1 MSPELMWG
9 RHLWPIPVLPGG
21 GSGTISGIMAPPG
34 SSRPPRGQVPSL
46 PPHGLQATPAGGTG
60 GGGHQWV
67 PSGELSAEAPALPF
81 LLSLRGAETGRQQHP
96 WPRGLPLCPA
106 GCVVAGPGPWQG
118 PPLSQTSSRPGL
130 CAPHL
135 QQPPSALEGLSAR
148 GALRVGSGDPYLPAR
163 ALPYGWGFVI

>member
-96 WPRGLPLCPA
+96 WPRGLPVSRWLRGGGPWA
-106 GCVVAGPGPWQG
+106 LAGPPTQ
-118 PPLSQTSSRPGL
+118 PDFLEARPLRPTPAA
-130 CAPHL
+130 APL
-135 QQPPSALEGLSAR
+135 RLEGLSAR